1 MAPAQSA
8 RTKSPARS
16 RSRSAGPG
24 AGRRLRLG
32 LPKGSL
38 QATTEKLFTLA
49 GFDLRIRERSYY
61 PDIDDPE
68 IECVLIRA
76 QEMARY
82 VQQGVLDAGI
92 TGIDWTLE
100 NRARVKEVA
109 DLRAPWPNY
118 NPVRWVVA
126 VKEGSPIRRP
136 KDLAGKRIATEVVNL
151 TKRYLRQHGV
161 SAKIEFSWGAT
172 EVKPPL
178 LADAIV
184 DVTETGSSLRA
195 NSLHVIDTV
204 LESTPRFIANRESY
218 ADAGMRAT
226 IDRIVLLLRGA
237 IRAADRVG
245 LMMNVPRAHLETV
258 LDVLPALGT
267 PTVSTLADDRWVA
280 VNTVIEERLVKELLP
295 RLREAG
301 ARGIVEYPLN
311 KIIE

>member
-1 MAPAQSA
+1 MSA
-8 RTKSPARS
+8 KRS
-16 RSRSAGPG
+16 E
-24 AGRRLRLG
+24 RRLRLG

-38 QATTEKLFTLA
+38 QTTTERLFKLA
-49 GFDLRIRERSYY
+49 GYDLRIAERSYY
-61 PDIDDPE
+61 PKIDDPE
-68 IECVLIRA
+68 VDCILIRA

-100 NRARVKEVA
+100 NRAKVRELA

-126 VKEGSPIRRP
+126 VKEGSRIRKP
-136 KDLAGKRIATEVVNL
+136 ADLEGAHIATEVVNL
-151 TKRYLRQHGV
+151 TRRYLRQHKV
-161 SAKIEFSWGAT
+161 KAAVEFSWGAT
-172 EVKPPL
+172 EVKPPI

-195 NSLHVIDTV
+195 NNLRILDVV
-204 LESTPRFIANRESY
+204 LESTPRFIANR
-218 ADAGMRAT
+218 DAVTNDWKRQKMERM
-226 IDRIVLLLRGA
+226 VLLLQGA

-245 LMMNVPRAHLETV
+245 LMMNVPKRRLEAI
-258 LDVLPALGT
+258 LEVLPALGT
-267 PTVSTLADDRWVA
+267 PTISTLADDRWVA
-280 VNTVIEERLVKELLP
+280 INTVIAESVVTQLLP
-295 RLREAG
+295 RLRETG

>member
-1 MAPAQSA
+1 MA
-8 RTKSPARS
+8 ARS
-16 RSRSAGPG
+16 AKRV
-24 AGRRLRLG
+24 RLG
-32 LPKGSL
+32 LPKGNL
-38 QATTEKLFTLA
+38 QNTTEMLFKRA
-49 GFDLRIRERSYY
+49 GYDLRIADRSYY
-61 PDIDDPE
+61 PKIDDPE

-100 NRARVKEVA
+100 NKAKVKQLA
-109 DLRAPWPNY
+109 DLVAPWPNY

-126 VKEGSPIRRP
+126 VKEDSKIKSP
-136 KDLAGKRIATEVVNL
+136 KDLQGKRIATEIVNL
-151 TKRYLRQHGV
+151 TRAYLRKHGV
-161 SAKIEFSWGAT
+161 KAQVEFSWGAT

-195 NSLHVIDTV
+195 NQLRI
-204 LESTPRFIANRESY
+204 LESTPRLIGNRTSC
-218 ADAGMRAT
+218 ADAWTRQKLE
-226 IDRIVLLLRGA
+226 RIALLLRGA
-237 IRAADRVG
+237 IHAADRVG
-245 LMMNVPRAHLETV
+245 LMMNVPRAHLDAV
-258 LDVLPALGT
+258 VAILPALGT
-267 PTVSTLADDRWVA
+267 PTISDLADARWVA
-280 VNTVIEERLVKELLP
+280 INTVIEERAATELLP